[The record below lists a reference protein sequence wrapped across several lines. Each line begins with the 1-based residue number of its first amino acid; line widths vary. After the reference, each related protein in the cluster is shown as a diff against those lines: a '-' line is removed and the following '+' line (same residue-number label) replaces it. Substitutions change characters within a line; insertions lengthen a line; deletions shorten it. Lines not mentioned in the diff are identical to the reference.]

1 MQEETKLWK
10 KLWAIV
16 APGKMKITLWRF
28 SHDCLPSGQQLV
40 HRNIPAA
47 PTCIVCGR
55 FEEAAH
61 TLLFCQYAKEV
72 WAVLKA
78 EFAIKLGRKKIIN
91 PKAWI
96 FEFLSRSEARDC
108 TVLAVAFWF
117 LWENRNG
124 VRNGKL
130 MKHPNALAEQ
140 IKTYVHMI
148 EVHLRKPSSTIRCD
162 SSFSMF
168 KWTPPPVG
176 SVLINVDA
184 ALFKSSNRMGVGV
197 VIRSHNGECL
207 AACSELINEV
217 TSPELAE
224 ALAIRRALALAREEG
239 FDKIMVASD
248 CLSVVHR
255 INNSTQDR
263 SFLGVVIE
271 DIKKETMSFTSY
283 SFFHIPRKCN
293 ESTHV
298 LAKRSELSGNVR
310 FCSVAPDCIRDILCN
325 DLI

>member
-1 MQEETKLWK
+1 
-10 KLWAIV
+10 V
-16 APGKMKITLWRF
+16 
-28 SHDCLPSGQQLV
+28 
-40 HRNIPAA
+40 
-47 PTCIVCGR
+47 
-55 FEEAAH
+55 
-61 TLLFCQYAKEV
+61 
-72 WAVLKA
+72 
-78 EFAIKLGRKKIIN
+78 
-91 PKAWI
+91 
-96 FEFLSRSEARDC
+96 
-108 TVLAVAFWF
+108 
-117 LWENRNG
+117 
-124 VRNGKL
+124 
-130 MKHPNALAEQ
+130 
-140 IKTYVHMI
+140 
-148 EVHLRKPSSTIRCD
+148 
-162 SSFSMF
+162 F

-184 ALFKSSNRMGVGV
+184 TLFKSSNRMGVGI

-271 DIKKETMSFTSY
+271 DIKKETTSFTSY
-283 SFFHIPRKCN
+283 SFFHIPRKRN